1 MTKNDSVSHPAHYT
15 SYPHEV
21 IELTEHL
28 GFCLGNAVKYILR
41 APFKGNELQDLKK
54 ARWYIERIAESGNG
68 FASEILINDED
79 FEMFHELVK
88 TYKNEIVEHL
98 VVAAMEENDGYADAD
113 VDYALELLDARIAKL
128 SGNEPEEPEEPE
140 ESITTFIYMV
150 DLR

>member
-1 MTKNDSVSHPAHYT
+1 MTKNDPVSHPAHYT

-54 ARWYIERIAESGNG
+54 ARWYIERIIESGNG

-113 VDYALELLDARIAKL
+113 VDYALELLDDRIAKL
-128 SGNEPEEPEEPE
+128 SGGESQEEPK
-140 ESITTFIYMV
+140 ESVTTVIYMV
-150 DLR
+150 ETF

>member
-1 MTKNDSVSHPAHYT
+1 MTKNDPVEHPAHYT

-54 ARWYIERIAESGNG
+54 ARWYIERIVESGNG
-68 FASEILINDED
+68 FASEILINEED

-88 TYKNEIVEHL
+88 TYKSEIVEHL

-128 SGNEPEEPEEPE
+128 SGNEPEEPKEP
-140 ESITTFIYMV
+140 ITTFIYMV

>member
-1 MTKNDSVSHPAHYT
+1 MTKNDPVSHPAHYT

-54 ARWYIERIAESGNG
+54 ARWYIERIVESGNG

-128 SGNEPEEPEEPE
+128 SGGESQEEPK
-140 ESITTFIYMV
+140 ESITMFIYMV

>member
-1 MTKNDSVSHPAHYT
+1 MTKNDPVSHPVHYAQ
-15 SYPHEV
+15 YPHEV

-54 ARWYIERIAESGNG
+54 ARWYIERIVNSGDG
-68 FASEILINDED
+68 FASEILINEED
-79 FEMFHELVK
+79 FEAFHELVD

-98 VVAAMEENDGYADAD
+98 VGAAMEENGGYADAD
-113 VDYALELLDARIAKL
+113 VDYALELLDDRIAKL
-128 SGNEPEEPEEPE
+128 SGEEPQEEPR
-140 ESITTFIYMV
+140 ESVTTFIYMV